1 MAPRQRRKELDLG
14 SLGVLRGMRG
24 GEGNPIMYPTTKAHI
39 YIYTCYIY
47 ILIRLFDKLF
57 DKDVEG
63 EKKQE

>member
-39 YIYTCYIY
+39 YIHMLYIY